1 MSFFTQTMKRI
12 RLLLPLPLF
21 GKKKL
26 MLAFEYGL
34 NIRETAT
41 GMKME
46 ITPELVARAEHILL
60 NECKRK
66 SATDVA
72 CMMVPNL
79 LAAFEPKE
87 DN

>member
-1 MSFFTQTMKRI
+1 MGVTLKDV
-12 RLLLPLPLF
+12 
-21 GKKKL
+21 
-26 MLAFEYGL
+26 
-34 NIRETAT
+34 AT
-41 GMKME
+41 ELKIE
-46 ITPELVARAEHILL
+46 VTPELVTRAERILL

-72 CMMVPNL
+72 LMMVPNL